1 MKKKIVAIYER
12 GNGQWKTDKQ
22 NDRYVFE
29 GVFTKF
35 DVINENKRKYRAK
48 NVMPLVEALQA
59 KVKGNNLLGE
69 LDHPERFDVHVKEA
83 SHVIEKLEYD
93 PNTNSIRGR
102 IRLLST
108 GPGEHAKRLV
118 DDGIPLFISSRAAG
132 VVKENSD
139 VELKQIFTYDIVA
152 TPGFKEAKLNKI
164 NESLGFSNDSDLEIY
179 DISSMKNMLS
189 YYELHESAEDEMG
202 IENLDDE
209 DEDYDEDNSDEDED
223 YDEEENDSEEVE
235 EDDSEHYEGYAES
248 RVTEKRNLRKKTNM
262 KNTNNTKKMQNV
274 EYVKE
279 SELQKYSLF
288 IKRELEDIYEQI
300 GNLNKNYSNSSK
312 NVNSKNKSTG
322 NSAETKQMNE
332 ELQRVKSMQNA
343 MGKYL
348 DIMAKHVNTL
358 TNYVDF
364 TSNIVDKN
372 ICYSEH
378 IAEKMNELHETTK
391 KSIVYSKYLG
401 KKLNESINYTE
412 RVATTVN
419 SIGNYSDKLGK
430 GLNESINYTEHIAK
444 QLNESI
450 NYSEYLRTKLDESIN
465 YTELVANKVNE
476 TVNENGLV
484 TESMKQRLNEGKKYE
499 PTTNYAYKN
508 KTSTDYLNEQKTVS
522 SKLDKLFESVQKQKT
537 DSIINEYNFTS
548 IQYLSEGV
556 KQKFLALTP
565 AEKEKVVKAVN
576 ETRVMSENDILRVW
590 NNVIVEHRNDEYR
603 WISEMPEQY
612 RAAWELMNESD
623 KYAIIAQS
631 KHYDLN
637 TLGQIK
643 RFWQTRGIEKRF
655 EDGELPKYGMVK
667 ENKSNTSKTPI
678 DPNAQRRAMIERI
691 SKEVTRRI

>member
-108 GPGEHAKRLV
+108 APGEHAKRLV

-132 VVKENSD
+132 VVKENSE

-152 TPGFKEAKLNKI
+152 TPGFKEAKLSKM
-164 NESLGFSNDSDLEIY
+164 NESLGMSNDSELEIY

-189 YYELHESAEDEMG
+189 YYELHEGIDDAE
-202 IENLDDE
+202 
-209 DEDYDEDNSDEDED
+209 Y
-223 YDEEENDSEEVE
+223 EEEYVE
-235 EDDSEHYEGYAES
+235 EDDISSEDENEDYEEMEEQDEEAEI
-248 RVTEKRNLRKKTNM
+248 VEKRNFRKQTNM
-262 KNTNNTKKMQNV
+262 NTNKTKKVQNNNSQDV

-288 IKRELEDIYEQI
+288 IKKELEDIYEQI
-300 GNLNKNYSNSSK
+300 GSLNKNYSNTLK
-312 NVNSKNKSTG
+312 NVSKKPSNIS
-322 NSAETKQMNE
+322 SSRETQEINE
-332 ELQRVKSMQNA
+332 ELERVKSMQRS

-391 KSIVYSKYLG
+391 KSIVYSNYLG
-401 KKLNESINYTE
+401 KKINESINYTE
-412 RVATTVN
+412 RVAGTVN
-419 SIGNYSDKLGK
+419 SVANYSDKLGK
-430 GLNESINYTEHIAK
+430 GLNESINYTERIAQ

-484 TESMKQRLNEGKKYE
+484 TEGMKRRLNEGKKYN

-537 DSIINEYNFTS
+537 DSVINEYNFTS

-565 AEKEKVVKAVN
+565 AEKQKVVKAVN

-590 NNVIVEHRNDEYR
+590 NNVVVEHRNDEHR

-643 RFWQTRGIEKRF
+643 RFWQTRGIENRF

-667 ENKSNTSKTPI
+667 EGYDYTNGSKQKSPI
-678 DPNAQRRAMIERI
+678 DPNGQRRAMIERI

>member
-83 SHVIEKLEYD
+83 SHVVEKLEYD

-132 VVKENSD
+132 VVKENAE

-164 NESLGFSNDSDLEIY
+164 NESLGFGDDSDLEIY
-179 DISSMKNMLS
+179 DISSMKNMLT
-189 YYELHESAEDEMG
+189 YYQLHESM
-202 IENLDDE
+202 DDNE
-209 DEDYDEDNSDEDED
+209 EEE
-223 YDEEENDSEEVE
+223 YDEEDDTDMEMQDKEDMEESEDMQEEEEEMEN
-235 EDDSEHYEGYAES
+235 
-248 RVTEKRNLRKKTNM
+248 VTEKRNFRKQNNM
-262 KNTNNTKKMQNV
+262 KSNTTKKLSNSKENV
-274 EYVKE
+274 EFVKE

-300 GNLNKNYSNSSK
+300 GALNKNYKSTSSSKNVSSNSSK
-312 NVNSKNKSTG
+312 
-322 NSAETKQMNE
+322 ETLRMNE
-332 ELQRVKSMQNA
+332 ELQKVKSMQGA

-372 ICYSEH
+372 ISYSEH

-401 KKLNESINYTE
+401 KKINESINYTE
-412 RVATTVN
+412 RVAETVN

-430 GLNESINYTEHIAK
+430 GLNESINYTEQVAK

-450 NYSEYLRTKLDESIN
+450 NYSDYLRTKLDESIN

-476 TVNENGLV
+476 TVNENGLM
-484 TESMKQRLNEGKKYE
+484 TESMKQRLNEGKSYK
-499 PTTNYAYKN
+499 PTSNYAFKN
-508 KTSTDYLNEQKTVS
+508 KTGTDHLNEQKSIS
-522 SKLDKLFESVQKQKT
+522 SKLDRLFESVQKQKT
-537 DSIINEYNFTS
+537 DSIINEHNFTS

-556 KQKFLALTP
+556 KNKFISLTP
-565 AEKEKVVKAVN
+565 TEKQKVVKAVN
-576 ETRVMSENDILRVW
+576 ETQVMSENDILRVW
-590 NNVIVEHRNDEYR
+590 NNVIVEHRADEFR

-612 RAAWELMNESD
+612 KAAWELMNESD

-643 RFWQTRGIEKRF
+643 KFWQTRGIENRF
-655 EDGELPKYGMVK
+655 RDGELPKYGMIQEGK
-667 ENKSNTSKTPI
+667 NANNKNVSSTSSI
-678 DPNAQRRAMIERI
+678 DPNGQRKAMIERI
-691 SKEVTRRI
+691 SKEVSRRM

>member
-35 DVINENKRKYRAK
+35 DVINENKRKYRAN

-83 SHVIEKLEYD
+83 SHVVEKLEYD

-132 VVKENSD
+132 VVKENSE

-164 NESLGFSNDSDLEIY
+164 NESLGFADDSDLEIY

-189 YYELHESAEDEMG
+189 YYELHESEEM
-202 IENLDDE
+202 EDE
-209 DEDYDEDNSDEDED
+209 DEKDEYDSDNSDEDEN
-223 YDEEENDSEEVE
+223 YEEESKKEEEEEENDDEIV
-235 EDDSEHYEGYAES
+235 
-248 RVTEKRNLRKKTNM
+248 EKRNFRKQNNM
-262 KNTNNTKKMQNV
+262 NTNNTKKMQAT

-300 GNLNKNYSNSSK
+300 GNLNKNVNSSK
-312 NVNSKNKSTG
+312 NVSSNSNVSKNSSSK
-322 NSAETKQMNE
+322 ETKQMNE

-391 KSIVYSKYLG
+391 KSIIYSKYLG
-401 KKLNESINYTE
+401 KKINESINYTE

-430 GLNESINYTEHIAK
+430 GLNESINYTERIAQ

-499 PTTNYAYKN
+499 PASNFAYKN

-565 AEKEKVVKAVN
+565 TEKQKVVKAVN

-590 NNVIVEHRNDEYR
+590 NNVVVEHRNDEHR

-643 RFWQTRGIEKRF
+643 RFWQTRGIENRF

-667 ENKSNTSKTPI
+667 ESKTNSKTPI
-678 DPNAQRRAMIERI
+678 DPNGQRRAMIDRI
-691 SKEVTRRI
+691 AKEVARRI